1 MTLVTSGTLPPQQ
14 ICKYREALFYWLMQQ
29 KRIKLLKQWDCKPNP
44 LNLIIA
50 NLYPVPVACRKFL
63 PVVNWQS
70 SLFMCLL
77 ACTQHMLNGS
87 SAQYFL
93 FFCCGFNLFLQCM
106 VVAAVAICL
115 FPARFADLF
124 VRGPFVTG
132 FELLSSSLALLL
144 SDDARNNVAVS
155 SVAVTVLAE
164 GWRGLGHTLL
174 RGLLHPSAI
183 EES

>member
-1 MTLVTSGTLPPQQ
+1 
-14 ICKYREALFYWLMQQ
+14 
-29 KRIKLLKQWDCKPNP
+29 
-44 LNLIIA
+44 
-50 NLYPVPVACRKFL
+50 
-63 PVVNWQS
+63 
-70 SLFMCLL
+70 
-77 ACTQHMLNGS
+77 
-87 SAQYFL
+87 
-93 FFCCGFNLFLQCM
+93 M

-183 EES
+183 KES